1 MFYEARIIMDA
12 EIKITIDADEVY
24 ASLSWQE
31 KEKYVDSHIDDAS
44 TDALVT
50 ELERRGYS
58 VKEEE

>member
-1 MFYEARIIMDA
+1 MDA